1 MDNILN
7 RGDIHCVEQIRM
19 KPVVLYKLYD
29 VLTSHDLLWSTQN
42 MSIREQVIV
51 FLQITNY
58 RSKPKISFY

>member
-29 VLTSHDLLWSTQN
+29 VLTSHDLL
-42 MSIREQVIV
+42 
-51 FLQITNY
+51 
-58 RSKPKISFY
+58 